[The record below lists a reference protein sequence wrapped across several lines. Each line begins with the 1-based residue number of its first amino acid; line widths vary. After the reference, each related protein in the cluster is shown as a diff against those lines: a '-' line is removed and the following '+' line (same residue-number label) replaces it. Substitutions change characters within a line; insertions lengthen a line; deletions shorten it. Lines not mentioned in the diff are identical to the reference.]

1 MAYYV
6 SISSFIQVLLL
17 LGIFPLDTCIPSD
30 WLYARL
36 SNFSSQPRP
45 LLGPLDLCG
54 QVLREK
60 HFKFCLFKTDNPLPT
75 TMPPPCKTESFAS
88 IPSLSIQHH
97 YQSKKLS
104 TCSIANPL
112 LSVNFNTKYFICL
125 LFQIQCSHHIS
136 SHHNLKQLNYC
147 NSLTALP
154 KSINL
159 FSTLQLLCSLQNA
172 NLIIAIISS
181 HTLSSK
187 IVNGLLMLLE

>member
-1 MAYYV
+1 MAYHV

-17 LGIFPLDTCIPSD
+17 LGIFPLDICIPSD

-60 HFKFCLFKTDNPLPT
+60 HFKFCLFKTDNLLPT

-104 TCSIANPL
+104 TCSIANTL
-112 LSVNFNTKYFICL
+112 LSVNFNTKYFMSTISNPV
-125 LFQIQCSHHIS
+125 QS
-136 SHHNLKQLNYC
+136 SHFKPSQ
-147 NSLTALP
+147 P
-154 KSINL
+154 
-159 FSTLQLLCSLQNA
+159 
-172 NLIIAIISS
+172 
-181 HTLSSK
+181 
-187 IVNGLLMLLE
+187 